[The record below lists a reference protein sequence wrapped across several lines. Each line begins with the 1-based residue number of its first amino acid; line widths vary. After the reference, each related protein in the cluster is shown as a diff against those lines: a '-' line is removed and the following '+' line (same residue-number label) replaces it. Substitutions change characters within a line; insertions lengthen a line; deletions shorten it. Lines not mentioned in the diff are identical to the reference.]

1 MIQIHDWLNAE
12 KLKTRMILQ
21 VHDELLFDVPAD
33 ELAYVEPKIKALM
46 EGAMTL
52 DVPVLV
58 ESGKGNNWLEA
69 H

>member
-1 MIQIHDWLNAE
+1 
-12 KLKTRMILQ
+12 MILQ